1 MAIKWPWKKY
11 DAPLSQDEFMDFNEE
26 SFELNKKSNMNFV
39 NKKAFKNFMIKA
51 VGFVHAQTQRREW
64 FSRPEYNLQE
74 IRDAAEAD
82 SYVKISLSKTSYLI
96 YKAGWKFKS
105 ENQEAIDYLEQR
117 FKVMSYCTDVPMDIL
132 MQGIAD
138 DLVKYSNAFLLKSR
152 VEKIPG
158 VKATSITDDGMIVG
172 GYTRVDP
179 CSIKIKR
186 DKHGNIMKY
195 EQGFGGNKKQFKPQ
209 DVIHFYLDK
218 DANNAFGTPRIIA
231 ALEDVKLL
239 RKIEGNV
246 TALIYRFAMPLYQW
260 KIGIPEVG
268 FQGTDEEIAKAK
280 YEIESGSLDGVFITN
295 EKTEIKAIG
304 SEGTAMNMQPYLKY
318 FEDRVFSALGVS
330 AAQMGRGGAKQDAD
344 SMEQQVHDTVKFIQR
359 MMSEFIEKKILMEL
373 LLEGGFNPFEKDSYV
388 DYVFEEISLETKIK
402 KENHEINKYQSNV
415 TTYPEA
421 RRRMGLKDESDDD
434 EQLYNRKI
442 TDESTLRQID
452 RTAEHQVELA
462 KVQASLAPKTTTGS
476 SSSSSSG
483 SSGKKKASSAG
494 TKKTRVTKD
503 KGPSGRVSSIDRPQ
517 NQYGTHSVKM
527 KESFEESLVTK
538 TSKQFKDILYVF
550 NDLKNDSVS
559 KEIKTNI
566 HYDYTKE
573 VLIKKFNEI
582 IDKRSVIAKVNA
594 VTEINKIYGTNHEIP
609 TDKIDLI
616 YFYEEIENSLS
627 NILVD
632 IKKSVTDSNLND
644 VFDKN
649 EYRLLYLLDYMQRK
663 VYWYSYIK
671 TGALLDVEDAYI
683 IFNSKQDK
691 KDHNTYINTNNF
703 TIEDV
708 PSYHSFCDCKVT
720 YNKND
725 KGGE

>member
-1 MAIKWPWKKY
+1 MAFKWPWSKSKIINE
-11 DAPLSQDEFMDFNEE
+11 SFVFEEE
-26 SFELNKKSNMNFV
+26 SFDMNKGSSKNLSPMNKKLFHNFV
-39 NKKAFKNFMIKA
+39 VKA

-64 FSRPEYNLQE
+64 FNRPEFNLQE

-105 ENQEAIDYLEQR
+105 ENQDAIDYLEQR
-117 FKVMSYCTDVPMDIL
+117 FKIMSYCTDVPMDIL

-138 DLVKYSNAFLLKSR
+138 DLVKYSNAFLLKCR
-152 VEKIPG
+152 VDKIPG
-158 VKATSITDDGMIVG
+158 VKATPLNDDGMIVG

-179 CSIKIKR
+179 CSIRIKR

-195 EQGFGGNKKQFKPQ
+195 EQGIGGNKKQFKPE

-304 SEGTAMNMQPYLKY
+304 SEGTAMNMQPYLNY
-318 FEDRVFSALGVS
+318 FENRVFSALGVS

-344 SMEQQVHDTVKFIQR
+344 SMEQQVHDTVKYIQR

-373 LLEGGFNPFEKDSYV
+373 LLEGGFNPFDKNNYV

-415 TTYPEA
+415 TTFPEA
-421 RRRMGLKDESDDD
+421 RRRMGLKDETDDD
-434 EQLYNRKI
+434 EQLFNRKI
-442 TDESTLRQID
+442 TDESTMRQID
-452 RTAEHQVELA
+452 RTAEHQLELA
-462 KVQASLAPKTTTGS
+462 RVNNAAKAATGS
-476 SSSSSSG
+476 SS

-503 KGPSGRVSSIDRPQ
+503 KGPSGRVDSIDRPK

-527 KESFEESLVTK
+527 KESLDESLVTK
-538 TSKQFKDILYVF
+538 TSKEYKDIINVYR
-550 NDLKNDSVS
+550 DLKADILSG
-559 KEIKTNI
+559 EIKTSI
-566 HYDYTKE
+566 HYEYTMD
-573 VLIKKFNEI
+573 VLVEKFKKI
-582 IDKRSVIAKVNA
+582 IDKQSAISRINA
-594 VTEINKIYGTNHEIP
+594 VQEINAVFDKNNEIP
-609 TDKIDLI
+609 DDKIDLI
-616 YFYEEIENSLS
+616 NFYEEIENSLS

-632 IKKSVTDSNLND
+632 IRNTVSKQNIDD

-649 EYRLLYLLDYMQRK
+649 EYRLLYLLDYIQRK
-663 VYWYSYIK
+663 VYWFTYIK
-671 TGALLDVEDAYI
+671 TGAILDVDKAYI
-683 IFNSKQDK
+683 VFNSKKDK
-691 KDHNTYINTNNF
+691 EEHDVVVDTNKF

-708 PSYHSFCDCKVT
+708 PSYHSFCNCKVT
-720 YNKND
+720 YNKSD

>member
-1 MAIKWPWKKY
+1 MAFNWPWKRQNQQAQ
-11 DAPLSQDEFMDFNEE
+11 DAMDLIEE
-26 SFELNKKSNMNFV
+26 SFELNKSSNKPFNLFSKNGLGNFKV
-39 NKKAFKNFMIKA
+39 KAI
-51 VGFVHAQTQRREW
+51 GFISAYAQRREW
-64 FSRPEYNLQE
+64 FHRPEYNLQE

-105 ENQEAIDYLEQR
+105 ENQQAIDYLEQR
-117 FKVMSYCTDVPMDIL
+117 FKIMSFCTGVPMDIL

-138 DLVKYSNAFLLKSR
+138 DLVRYSNAFLLKSR
-152 VEKIPG
+152 VERLPG
-158 VKATSITDDGMIVG
+158 VKAKSLQEDGMIIG

-186 DKHGNIMKY
+186 DKHGNILKY
-195 EQGFGGNKKQFKPQ
+195 EQGYGANKKQFKPE
-209 DVIHFYLDK
+209 DVIHMYLDK

-280 YEIESGSLDGVFITN
+280 YEIETGSLDGVFITN

-304 SEGTAMNMQPYLKY
+304 SEGTAMNMQPYLNY
-318 FEDRVFSALGVS
+318 FENRVFSALGVS

-344 SMEQQVHDTVKFIQR
+344 SMEQQVHDTVKYIQR
-359 MMSEFIEKKILMEL
+359 MMADFIENKILMEL
-373 LLEGGFNPFEKDSYV
+373 LLEGGFNPFEKDNYV

-421 RRRMGLKDESDDD
+421 RRRMGLKDQSDDD
-434 EQLYNRKI
+434 EMLYNRYI
-442 TDESTLRQID
+442 TDESTMRQID
-452 RTAEHQVELA
+452 RNAEHQLELA
-462 KVQASLAPKTTTGS
+462 RVNNAAKAA
-476 SSSSSSG
+476 SSSSSG
-483 SSGKKKASSAG
+483 SSSSKKGSTST
-494 TKKTRVTKD
+494 TKKPRTTKD
-503 KGPSGRVSSIDRPQ
+503 KGPSGRVRSIDRPQ

-527 KESFEESLVTK
+527 KESFENNLITK
-538 TSKQFKDILYVF
+538 NSIKYK
-550 NDLKNDSVS
+550 DLKNIYYDLKDDINSG
-559 KEIKTNI
+559 EIKTRI
-566 HYDYTKE
+566 HYDYT
-573 VLIKKFNEI
+573 LDLLSKKMNEI
-582 IDKRSVIAKVNA
+582 IDLQSIKGMNDA
-594 VTEINKIYGTNHEIP
+594 VYEINKLKDENNKLP
-609 TDKIDLI
+609 TEKIDLDN
-616 YFYEEIENSLS
+616 FYKEIRISLS

-632 IKKSVTDSNLND
+632 IEKTINKSNVND
-644 VFDKN
+644 IFDDN

-671 TGALLDVEDAYI
+671 AGALLGMSKAYI
-683 IFNSKQDK
+683 SFNSKNDEEERE
-691 KDHNTYINTNNF
+691 HVINTDDF
-703 TIEDV
+703 SLEDV
-708 PSYHSFCDCKVT
+708 PSYHSFCNCRIT
-720 YNKND
+720 YDKN
-725 KGGE
+725 KGGEQ

>member
-1 MAIKWPWKKY
+1 MAFKWPWSK
-11 DAPLSQDEFMDFNEE
+11 QNTVEEFFDFDEE
-26 SFELNKKSNMNFV
+26 SFDLNKSSSNKRTLNLV
-39 NKKAFKNFMIKA
+39 NKISFRNFMIKA

-64 FSRPEYNLQE
+64 FNRPEFNLQE
-74 IRDAAEAD
+74 IRDASEAD

-117 FKVMSYCTDVPMDIL
+117 FRIMSYCTNVPMDIL
-132 MQGIAD
+132 MQGVAD
-138 DLVKYSNAFLLKSR
+138 DLVKYSNAFLLKCR
-152 VEKIPG
+152 IEKIPG
-158 VKATSITDDGMIVG
+158 VKATPLNEDGMIVG

-179 CSIKIKR
+179 CSIRIKR

-195 EQGFGGNKKQFKPQ
+195 EQGFGGNKKQFKPE

-304 SEGTAMNMQPYLKY
+304 SEGTAMNMQPYLNY
-318 FEDRVFSALGVS
+318 FENRVFSALGVS

-344 SMEQQVHDTVKFIQR
+344 SMEQQVHDTVKYIQR
-359 MMSEFIEKKILMEL
+359 MMAEFIEKKMLMEL
-373 LLEGGFNPFEKDSYV
+373 LLEGGFNPFEKDNYV

-402 KENHEINKYQSNV
+402 KENHEINKFQSNV
-415 TTYPEA
+415 TTFPEA
-421 RRRMGLKDESDDD
+421 RRRMGLKDETDDD
-434 EQLYNRKI
+434 EQLFNRKI
-442 TDESTLRQID
+442 TDESTIRQID
-452 RTAEHQVELA
+452 RTAEHQLELA
-462 KVQASLAPKTTTGS
+462 RVNNAAKAATGS
-476 SSSSSSG
+476 SSKSSG
-483 SSGKKKASSAG
+483 GTKKASSAG

-503 KGPSGRVSSIDRPQ
+503 KGPSGRVDSIDRPK

-527 KESFEESLVTK
+527 KESLDESLVTK
-538 TSKQFKDILYVF
+538 SSREYANIKNIYY
-550 NDLKNDSVS
+550 DLKSDLQS

-566 HYDYTKE
+566 HYEYTKE
-573 VLIKKFNEI
+573 LLVKKFNTI
-582 IDKRSVIAKVNA
+582 IDRQSAIAKTDA
-594 VTEINKIYGTNHEIP
+594 VQEINKLNQENNEIP
-609 TDKIDLI
+609 VDKIDLI
-616 YFYEEIENSLS
+616 NFYEEIENSLS

-632 IKKSVTDSNLND
+632 IKKNVTKDNMND
-644 VFDKN
+644 IFDKN

-671 TGALLDVEDAYI
+671 AGSLIGVDKAYI
-683 IFNSKQDK
+683 IFNSSSDK
-691 KDHNTYINTNNF
+691 ENHESIIDTNKF

-708 PSYHSFCDCKVT
+708 PSYHSFCNCKVT

>member
-1 MAIKWPWKKY
+1 MAFRWPWSKDKVIE
-11 DAPLSQDEFMDFNEE
+11 SFDFDEE
-26 SFELNKKSNMNFV
+26 SFDMNKGSSNKKTLNFV
-39 NKKAFKNFMIKA
+39 NKKSFQNFKVKA

-64 FSRPEYNLQE
+64 FNRPEFNLQE

-105 ENQEAIDYLEQR
+105 ENQQAIDYLEQR
-117 FKVMSYCTDVPMDIL
+117 FKIMSYCTDVPMDIL

-138 DLVKYSNAFLLKSR
+138 DLVRYSNAFLLKCR
-152 VEKIPG
+152 IDKIPG
-158 VKATSITDDGMIVG
+158 VKATPVNEEGMIVG
-172 GYTRVDP
+172 GYTRIDP
-179 CSIKIKR
+179 CSIRIKR
-186 DKHGNIMKY
+186 DKHGNITKY
-195 EQGFGGNKKQFKPQ
+195 EQGFGGNKKQFKPE

-268 FQGTDEEIAKAK
+268 FQGTDEEIARAK

-295 EKTEIKAIG
+295 EKTEIRAIG
-304 SEGTAMNMQPYLKY
+304 SEGTAMNMQPYLNY
-318 FEDRVFSALGVS
+318 FENRVFSALGVS

-344 SMEQQVHDTVKFIQR
+344 SMEQQVHDTVKYIQR
-359 MMSEFIEKKILMEL
+359 MMAEFIEKKILMEL

-434 EQLYNRKI
+434 EQLFNRKI

-452 RTAEHQVELA
+452 RTAEHQLELA
-462 KVQASLAPKTTTGS
+462 RVNNAAKAATG
-476 SSSSSSG
+476 SSSG

-503 KGPSGRVSSIDRPQ
+503 KGPNGTVRSIDRPK
-517 NQYGTHSVKM
+517 NQYGTHSVRI
-527 KESFEESLVTK
+527 KESLDESLVTK
-538 TSKQFKDILYVF
+538 QSREYNDIKNIYY
-550 NDLKNDSVS
+550 DLKSDLQS

-566 HYDYTKE
+566 HYEYTKE
-573 VLIKKFNEI
+573 LLTKKF
-582 IDKRSVIAKVNA
+582 SVIVSKQSAIAKA
-594 VTEINKIYGTNHEIP
+594 DAIYEINQINDTNYEIP
-609 TDKIDLI
+609 VDKIDLI
-616 YFYEEIENSLS
+616 NFYEEIENSLS

-632 IKKSVTDSNLND
+632 IKKTVTKENIDD
-644 VFDKN
+644 IFDKN
-649 EYRLLYLLDYMQRK
+649 EYRLLYLLDYIQRK
-663 VYWYSYIK
+663 AYWYSYIK
-671 TGALLDVEDAYI
+671 AGSFIGIDKAYI
-683 IFNSKQDK
+683 IFNSETDEENH
-691 KDHNTYINTNNF
+691 DSIIDTNKF

-708 PSYHSFCDCKVT
+708 PSYHSFCNCKVT

>member
-1 MAIKWPWKKY
+1 MAFRWPWSKDKVI
-11 DAPLSQDEFMDFNEE
+11 EE
-26 SFELNKKSNMNFV
+26 SFDFDEESFDMNKGSSNKKTLNFV
-39 NKKAFKNFMIKA
+39 NKKSFQNFKVKA

-64 FSRPEYNLQE
+64 FNRPEFNLQE

-105 ENQEAIDYLEQR
+105 ENQQAIDYLEQR
-117 FKVMSYCTDVPMDIL
+117 FKIMSYCTDVPMDIL

-138 DLVKYSNAFLLKSR
+138 DLVRYSNAFLLKSR
-152 VEKIPG
+152 IEKIPG
-158 VKATSITDDGMIVG
+158 VKATPITEDGMIIG
-172 GYTRVDP
+172 GYTRIDP
-179 CSIKIKR
+179 CSIRIKR
-186 DKHGNIMKY
+186 DKHGNITKY
-195 EQGFGGNKKQFKPQ
+195 EQGFGGNKKQFKPE

-260 KIGIPEVG
+260 KIGIPEIG

-295 EKTEIKAIG
+295 EKTEIRAIG
-304 SEGTAMNMQPYLKY
+304 SEGTAMNMQPYLNY
-318 FEDRVFSALGVS
+318 FENRVFSALGVS

-344 SMEQQVHDTVKFIQR
+344 SMEQQVHDTVKYIQR
-359 MMSEFIEKKILMEL
+359 MMAEFIEKKMLMEL

-452 RTAEHQVELA
+452 RTAEHQLELA
-462 KVQASLAPKTTTGS
+462 RVNNAAKATTGS
-476 SSSSSSG
+476 SGG

-503 KGPSGRVSSIDRPQ
+503 KGPSGRVSSIDRPK
-517 NQYGTHSVKM
+517 NQYGTHSVKV
-527 KESFEESLVTK
+527 KESLDESLVTK
-538 TSKQFKDILYVF
+538 TSKEYNDIKNIYY
-550 NDLKNDSVS
+550 DLKSDLQS
-559 KEIKTNI
+559 KEIKTDI
-566 HYDYTKE
+566 HYEYTRE
-573 VLIKKFNEI
+573 LLIKKF
-582 IDKRSVIAKVNA
+582 SVIINKQSAIAKTDA
-594 VTEINKIYGTNHEIP
+594 IYEINQIYDTNYEMP
-609 TDKIDLI
+609 VDKIELI
-616 YFYEEIENSLS
+616 NFYEEIENSLS

-632 IKKSVTDSNLND
+632 IKKTVTKENIDD
-644 VFDKN
+644 IFDKN
-649 EYRLLYLLDYMQRK
+649 EYRLLYLLDYIQRK
-663 VYWYSYIK
+663 AYWYSYIK
-671 TGALLDVEDAYI
+671 AGSFIGIDKAYI
-683 IFNSKQDK
+683 IFNSEPDE
-691 KDHNTYINTNNF
+691 KDHDSIIDTNKF

-708 PSYHSFCDCKVT
+708 PSYHSFCNCKVT

>member
-1 MAIKWPWKKY
+1 MAFKWPWSKSKIINE
-11 DAPLSQDEFMDFNEE
+11 SFVFEEE
-26 SFELNKKSNMNFV
+26 SFDMNKGSSKNLSPMNKKLFHNFV
-39 NKKAFKNFMIKA
+39 VKA

-64 FSRPEYNLQE
+64 FNRPEFNLQE

-105 ENQEAIDYLEQR
+105 ENQDAIDYLEQR
-117 FKVMSYCTDVPMDIL
+117 FKIMSYCTDVPMDIL

-138 DLVKYSNAFLLKSR
+138 DLVKYSNAFLLKCR
-152 VEKIPG
+152 VDKIPG
-158 VKATSITDDGMIVG
+158 VKATPLNDDGMIVG

-179 CSIKIKR
+179 CSIRIKR

-195 EQGFGGNKKQFKPQ
+195 EQGIGGNKKQFKPE

-304 SEGTAMNMQPYLKY
+304 SEGTAMNMQPYLNY
-318 FEDRVFSALGVS
+318 FENRVFSALGVS

-344 SMEQQVHDTVKFIQR
+344 SMEQQVHDTVKYIQR

-373 LLEGGFNPFEKDSYV
+373 LLEGGYNPFDKNNYV

-402 KENHEINKYQSNV
+402 KENHEINKFQSNV
-415 TTYPEA
+415 TTFPEA
-421 RRRMGLKDESDDD
+421 RRRMGLKDETDDD
-434 EQLYNRKI
+434 EQLFNRKI
-442 TDESTLRQID
+442 TDESTMRQID
-452 RTAEHQVELA
+452 RTAEHQLELA
-462 KVQASLAPKTTTGS
+462 RVNNAAKAATGS
-476 SSSSSSG
+476 SS

-503 KGPSGRVSSIDRPQ
+503 KGPSGRVDSIDRPK

-527 KESFEESLVTK
+527 KESLDESLVTK
-538 TSKQFKDILYVF
+538 TSKEYKDIINVYR
-550 NDLKNDSVS
+550 DLKADILSG
-559 KEIKTNI
+559 EIKTSI
-566 HYDYTKE
+566 HYEYTMD
-573 VLIKKFNEI
+573 VLVEKFKKIVDKQSAISRINAVQEINAVFNKNNEI
-582 IDKRSVIAKVNA
+582 PD
-594 VTEINKIYGTNHEIP
+594 
-609 TDKIDLI
+609 DKIDLI
-616 YFYEEIENSLS
+616 NFYEEIENSLS

-632 IKKSVTDSNLND
+632 IRNTVSKQNIDD

-649 EYRLLYLLDYMQRK
+649 EYRLLYLLDYIQRK
-663 VYWYSYIK
+663 VYWFTYIK
-671 TGALLDVEDAYI
+671 TGAILDIDKAYI
-683 IFNSKQDK
+683 VFNSKKDK
-691 KDHNTYINTNNF
+691 EEHDVVVDTNKF

-708 PSYHSFCDCKVT
+708 PSYHSFCNCKVT
-720 YNKND
+720 YNKSD

>member
-1 MAIKWPWKKY
+1 MAFNWPWKRQNQKIKE
-11 DAPLSQDEFMDFNEE
+11 PMDLIEE
-26 SFELNKKSNMNFV
+26 TFELSKSSNKSFNLFSKTGLGNFKV
-39 NKKAFKNFMIKA
+39 KAI
-51 VGFVHAQTQRREW
+51 GFISAYAQRREW
-64 FSRPEYNLQE
+64 FHRPEYNLQE

-105 ENQEAIDYLEQR
+105 ENQQAIDYLEQR
-117 FKVMSYCTDVPMDIL
+117 FKYMSYCTGVPMDIL

-152 VEKIPG
+152 VERIPG
-158 VKATSITDDGMIVG
+158 IKAKPFIEDGMIIG

-179 CSIKIKR
+179 CSIRIKR
-186 DKHGNIMKY
+186 DKHGNILKY
-195 EQGFGGNKKQFKPQ
+195 EQGFGSNKKQFKPE

-304 SEGTAMNMQPYLKY
+304 SEGTAMNMQPYLNY
-318 FEDRVFSALGVS
+318 FENRVFSALGVS

-344 SMEQQVHDTVKFIQR
+344 SMEQQVHDTVKYIQR
-359 MMSEFIEKKILMEL
+359 MMSDFIENKILIEL
-373 LLEGGFNPFEKDSYV
+373 LLEGGFNPFDSNNYV

-421 RRRMGLKDESDDD
+421 RRRMGLKDQSDDD
-434 EQLYNRKI
+434 EMLYNRYI
-442 TDESTLRQID
+442 TDESTIRQID
-452 RTAEHQVELA
+452 RNAEHQLELA
-462 KVQASLAPKTTTGS
+462 RVNNAAKAASG
-476 SSSSSSG
+476 SSSG
-483 SSGKKKASSAG
+483 SSGSKKGSTST
-494 TKKTRVTKD
+494 TKKPRTTKD
-503 KGPSGRVSSIDRPQ
+503 KGPSGRVRSIDRPQ

-527 KESFEESLVTK
+527 KESFEDSIITK
-538 TSKQFKDILYVF
+538 DSIKYKNLINIY
-550 NDLKNDSVS
+550 NDLKNDIKSG
-559 KEIKTNI
+559 EIKTHV
-566 HYDYTKE
+566 HYDYTLDLLTDKY
-573 VLIKKFNEI
+573 IEI
-582 IDKRSVIAKVNA
+582 INQTSMNGLCDAI
-594 VTEINKIYGTNHEIP
+594 TEINKLEDKDYKLP
-609 TDKIDLI
+609 TEKIDL
-616 YFYEEIENSLS
+616 EEIYKEIRTSLS

-632 IKKSVTDSNLND
+632 IEKTINNTNLND
-644 VFDKN
+644 IFDDN
-649 EYRLLYLLDYMQRK
+649 EYRLLYLLDFMQRK

-671 TGALLDVEDAYI
+671 AGALMGKRKAYI
-683 IFNSKQDK
+683 VFNSEKDK
-691 KDHNTYINTNNF
+691 DEHDRVIELDNF
-703 TIEDV
+703 SFEDI
-708 PSYHSFCDCKVT
+708 PSYHSFCNCRITYDKDTKVVS
-720 YNKND
+720 N
-725 KGGE
+725 

>member
-1 MAIKWPWKKY
+1 MAFKWPWSKSKIINE
-11 DAPLSQDEFMDFNEE
+11 SFVFEEE
-26 SFELNKKSNMNFV
+26 SFDMNKGSSKNLSPMNKKLFHNFV
-39 NKKAFKNFMIKA
+39 VKA

-64 FSRPEYNLQE
+64 FNRPEFNLQE

-105 ENQEAIDYLEQR
+105 ENQDAIDYLEQR
-117 FKVMSYCTDVPMDIL
+117 FKIMSYCTDVPMDIL

-138 DLVKYSNAFLLKSR
+138 DLVKYSNAFLLKCR

-158 VKATSITDDGMIVG
+158 VKATPLNDDGMIVG

-179 CSIKIKR
+179 CSIRIKR

-195 EQGFGGNKKQFKPQ
+195 EQGVGGNKKQFKPE

-304 SEGTAMNMQPYLKY
+304 SEGTAMNMQPYLNY
-318 FEDRVFSALGVS
+318 FENRVFSALGVS

-344 SMEQQVHDTVKFIQR
+344 SMEQQVHDTVKYIQR

-373 LLEGGFNPFEKDSYV
+373 LLEGGYNPFDKNNYV

-402 KENHEINKYQSNV
+402 KENHEINKFQSNV
-415 TTYPEA
+415 TTFPEA
-421 RRRMGLKDESDDD
+421 RRRMGLKDETDDD
-434 EQLYNRKI
+434 EQLFNRKI
-442 TDESTLRQID
+442 TDESTMRQID
-452 RTAEHQVELA
+452 RTAEHQLELA
-462 KVQASLAPKTTTGS
+462 RVNNAAKAATGS
-476 SSSSSSG
+476 SS

-503 KGPSGRVSSIDRPQ
+503 KGPSGRVDSIDRPK

-527 KESFEESLVTK
+527 KESLDESLVTK
-538 TSKQFKDILYVF
+538 TSKEYKDIINVYR
-550 NDLKNDSVS
+550 DLKADILSG
-559 KEIKTNI
+559 EIKTSI
-566 HYDYTKE
+566 HYEYTMD
-573 VLIKKFNEI
+573 VLVEKFKKI
-582 IDKRSVIAKVNA
+582 IDKQSAISRINA
-594 VTEINKIYGTNHEIP
+594 VQEINAVFDKNNEIP
-609 TDKIDLI
+609 DDKIDLI
-616 YFYEEIENSLS
+616 NFYEEIENSLS

-632 IKKSVTDSNLND
+632 IRNTVSKQNIDD

-649 EYRLLYLLDYMQRK
+649 EYRLLYLLDYIQRK
-663 VYWYSYIK
+663 VYWFTYIK
-671 TGALLDVEDAYI
+671 TGAILDVDKAYI
-683 IFNSKQDK
+683 VFNSKKDK
-691 KDHNTYINTNNF
+691 EEHDVVVDTNKF

-708 PSYHSFCDCKVT
+708 PSYHSFCNCKVT
-720 YNKND
+720 YNKSD

>member
-1 MAIKWPWKKY
+1 MAFKWPWNKQKII
-11 DAPLSQDEFMDFNEE
+11 EE
-26 SFELNKKSNMNFV
+26 SFDFDEESFDLSKGSSNKKTLNPV
-39 NKKAFKNFMIKA
+39 NKKLFHNFMIKA

-64 FSRPEYNLQE
+64 FNRPEFNLQE
-74 IRDAAEAD
+74 IRDASEAD

-117 FKVMSYCTDVPMDIL
+117 FKIMSYCTNVPMDIL

-152 VEKIPG
+152 IDKIPG
-158 VKATSITDDGMIVG
+158 VKATPLNEDGMIVG

-179 CSIKIKR
+179 CSIRIKR

-195 EQGFGGNKKQFKPQ
+195 EQGFGGNKKQFKPE

-260 KIGIPEVG
+260 KIGIPEIG

-304 SEGTAMNMQPYLKY
+304 SEGTAMNMQPYLNY
-318 FEDRVFSALGVS
+318 FENRVFSALGVS

-344 SMEQQVHDTVKFIQR
+344 SMEQQVHDTVKYIQR
-359 MMSEFIEKKILMEL
+359 MMAEFIEKKMLMEL

-415 TTYPEA
+415 TTFPEA
-421 RRRMGLKDESDDD
+421 RRRMGLKDETDDD
-434 EQLYNRKI
+434 EQLFNRKI
-442 TDESTLRQID
+442 TDESTMRQID
-452 RTAEHQVELA
+452 RTAEHQLELA
-462 KVQASLAPKTTTGS
+462 RVNNAAKAATGS
-476 SSSSSSG
+476 SSKSSSG
-483 SSGKKKASSAG
+483 TKKASSAG

-503 KGPSGRVSSIDRPQ
+503 KGPSGRVRSIDRPQ
-517 NQYGTHSVKM
+517 NQYGTHSVKV
-527 KESFEESLVTK
+527 KESLDESLVTK
-538 TSKQFKDILYVF
+538 SSREYINIKNIYY
-550 NDLKNDSVS
+550 DLRSDLQS

-573 VLIKKFNEI
+573 LLVKKFNMVM
-582 IDKRSVIAKVNA
+582 DRQSAIAKA
-594 VTEINKIYGTNHEIP
+594 DAIQEINKVYEQNNEIP
-609 TDKIDLI
+609 VDKIDLI
-616 YFYEEIENSLS
+616 NFYEEIENSLS

-632 IKKSVTDSNLND
+632 IKKTVTKENMND

-671 TGALLDVEDAYI
+671 AGSLINVDKAYI
-683 IFNSKQDK
+683 IFNSNDDK
-691 KDHNTYINTNNF
+691 ENHKPIIDTNKF

-708 PSYHSFCDCKVT
+708 PSYHSFCNCKVT

>member
-1 MAIKWPWKKY
+1 MAFKWPWNKSKIINE
-11 DAPLSQDEFMDFNEE
+11 SFVFEEE
-26 SFELNKKSNMNFV
+26 SFDMNKGSSKNLSPMNKKLFHNFV
-39 NKKAFKNFMIKA
+39 IKA

-64 FSRPEYNLQE
+64 FNRPEFNLQE

-105 ENQEAIDYLEQR
+105 ENQDAIDYLEQR
-117 FKVMSYCTDVPMDIL
+117 FKIMSYCTDVPMDIL

-138 DLVKYSNAFLLKSR
+138 DLVKYSNAFLLKCR
-152 VEKIPG
+152 VDKIPG
-158 VKATSITDDGMIVG
+158 VKATPLNDDGMIVG

-179 CSIKIKR
+179 CSIRIKR

-195 EQGFGGNKKQFKPQ
+195 EQGVGGNKKQFKPE

-304 SEGTAMNMQPYLKY
+304 SEGTAMNMQPYLNY
-318 FEDRVFSALGVS
+318 FENRVFSALGVS

-344 SMEQQVHDTVKFIQR
+344 SMEQQVHDTVKYIQR

-373 LLEGGFNPFEKDSYV
+373 LLEGGYNPFDKNNYV

-402 KENHEINKYQSNV
+402 KENHEINKFQSNV
-415 TTYPEA
+415 TTFPEA
-421 RRRMGLKDESDDD
+421 RRRMGLKDETDDD
-434 EQLYNRKI
+434 EQLFNRKI
-442 TDESTLRQID
+442 TDESTMRQID
-452 RTAEHQVELA
+452 RTAEHQLELA
-462 KVQASLAPKTTTGS
+462 RVNNAAKAATGS
-476 SSSSSSG
+476 SS

-503 KGPSGRVSSIDRPQ
+503 KGPSGRVDSIDRPK

-527 KESFEESLVTK
+527 KESLDESLVTK
-538 TSKQFKDILYVF
+538 TSKEYKDIINVYR
-550 NDLKNDSVS
+550 DLKADILSG
-559 KEIKTNI
+559 EIKTSI
-566 HYDYTKE
+566 HYEYTMD
-573 VLIKKFNEI
+573 VLVEKFKKIVDKQSAISRINAVQEINAVFDKNNEI
-582 IDKRSVIAKVNA
+582 PD
-594 VTEINKIYGTNHEIP
+594 
-609 TDKIDLI
+609 DKIDLI
-616 YFYEEIENSLS
+616 NFYEEIENSLS

-632 IKKSVTDSNLND
+632 IRNTVSKQNIDD

-649 EYRLLYLLDYMQRK
+649 EYRLLYLLDYIQRK
-663 VYWYSYIK
+663 VYWFTYIK
-671 TGALLDVEDAYI
+671 TGAILDVDKAYI
-683 IFNSKQDK
+683 VFNSKKDK
-691 KDHNTYINTNNF
+691 EEHDVVVETNKF

-708 PSYHSFCDCKVT
+708 PSYHSFCNCKVT
-720 YNKND
+720 YNKSD

>member
-1 MAIKWPWKKY
+1 MAFNWPWKRQNQKIKE
-11 DAPLSQDEFMDFNEE
+11 PMDLIEE
-26 SFELNKKSNMNFV
+26 TFELSKSSSKSFNLFSKTGLGNFKV
-39 NKKAFKNFMIKA
+39 KAI
-51 VGFVHAQTQRREW
+51 GFISAYAQRREW
-64 FSRPEYNLQE
+64 FHRPEYNLQE

-105 ENQEAIDYLEQR
+105 ENQQAIDYLEQR
-117 FKVMSYCTDVPMDIL
+117 FKYMSYCTGVPMDIL

-152 VEKIPG
+152 VERIPG
-158 VKATSITDDGMIVG
+158 IKAKPFIEDGMIIG

-179 CSIKIKR
+179 CSIRIKR
-186 DKHGNIMKY
+186 DKHGNILKY
-195 EQGFGGNKKQFKPQ
+195 EQGFGSNKKQFKPE

-304 SEGTAMNMQPYLKY
+304 SEGTAMNMQPYLNY
-318 FEDRVFSALGVS
+318 FENRVFSALGVS

-344 SMEQQVHDTVKFIQR
+344 SMEQQVHDTVKYIQR
-359 MMSEFIEKKILMEL
+359 MMSDFIENKILIEL
-373 LLEGGFNPFEKDSYV
+373 LLEGGFNPFDANNYV

-434 EQLYNRKI
+434 EQLFNRKI

-452 RTAEHQVELA
+452 RTAEHQLELA
-462 KVQASLAPKTTTGS
+462 RVNNAAKAATGS
-476 SSSSSSG
+476 SSG
-483 SSGKKKASSAG
+483 GTKKASSAG

-503 KGPSGRVSSIDRPQ
+503 KGPSGRVDSIDRPK

-527 KESFEESLVTK
+527 KESFEDKTVLENSLEYK
-538 TSKQFKDILYVF
+538 TILNIY
-550 NDLKNDSVS
+550 NDLKEDLKSN
-559 KEIKTNI
+559 EIKRNI
-566 HYDYTKE
+566 YYE
-573 VLIKKFNEI
+573 YALELLVKKTI
-582 IDKRSVIAKVNA
+582 QIVDKYSMKGISDAIY
-594 VTEINKIYGTNHEIP
+594 EINKLYETNYKIP
-609 TDKIDLI
+609 TEKIDLTE
-616 YFYEEIENSLS
+616 FYKDIRKSLS

-632 IKKSVTDSNLND
+632 IDKTINKTNLD
-644 VFDKN
+644 DIFDDN

-671 TGALLDVEDAYI
+671 AGALIGVSNAYI
-683 IFNSKQDK
+683 LFNSKNDK
-691 KDHNTYINTNNF
+691 ENHKTKIETNNF
-703 TIEDV
+703 SLDDV
-708 PSYHSFCDCKVT
+708 PSYHSFCDCTIT
-720 YNKND
+720 YNKHN

>member
-1 MAIKWPWKKY
+1 MAFKWPWSKSKIINE
-11 DAPLSQDEFMDFNEE
+11 SFVFEEE
-26 SFELNKKSNMNFV
+26 SFDMNKGSSKNLSPMNKKLFHNFV
-39 NKKAFKNFMIKA
+39 VKA

-64 FSRPEYNLQE
+64 FNRPEFNLQE

-105 ENQEAIDYLEQR
+105 ENQDAIDYLEQR
-117 FKVMSYCTDVPMDIL
+117 FKIMSYCTDVPMDIL

-138 DLVKYSNAFLLKSR
+138 DLVKYSNAFLLKCR
-152 VEKIPG
+152 VDKIPG
-158 VKATSITDDGMIVG
+158 VKATPLNDDGMIVG
-172 GYTRVDP
+172 GYTRIDP
-179 CSIKIKR
+179 CSIRIKR

-195 EQGFGGNKKQFKPQ
+195 EQGVGGNKKQFKPE

-304 SEGTAMNMQPYLKY
+304 SEGTAMNMQPYLNY
-318 FEDRVFSALGVS
+318 FENRVFSALGVS

-344 SMEQQVHDTVKFIQR
+344 SMEQQVHDTVKYIQR

-373 LLEGGFNPFEKDSYV
+373 LLEGGYNPFDKNNYV

-402 KENHEINKYQSNV
+402 KENHEINKFQSNV
-415 TTYPEA
+415 TTFPEA
-421 RRRMGLKDESDDD
+421 RRRMGLKDETDDD
-434 EQLYNRKI
+434 EQLFNRKI
-442 TDESTLRQID
+442 TDESTMRQID
-452 RTAEHQVELA
+452 RTAEHQLELA
-462 KVQASLAPKTTTGS
+462 RVNNAAKAATGS
-476 SSSSSSG
+476 SSST
-483 SSGKKKASSAG
+483 GKKKASSAG

-503 KGPSGRVSSIDRPQ
+503 KGPSGRVDSIDRPK

-527 KESFEESLVTK
+527 KESLDESLVTK
-538 TSKQFKDILYVF
+538 TSKEYKDIINVYR
-550 NDLKNDSVS
+550 DLKADILSG
-559 KEIKTNI
+559 EIKTSI
-566 HYDYTKE
+566 HYEYTMD
-573 VLIKKFNEI
+573 VLIEKFKKI
-582 IDKRSVIAKVNA
+582 IDKQSAISRIKAVQEINA
-594 VTEINKIYGTNHEIP
+594 VFDKNNEIP
-609 TDKIDLI
+609 DDKIDLI
-616 YFYEEIENSLS
+616 NFYEEIENSLS

-632 IKKSVTDSNLND
+632 IRNTVSKQNIDD

-649 EYRLLYLLDYMQRK
+649 EYRLLYLLDYIQRK
-663 VYWYSYIK
+663 VYWFTYIK
-671 TGALLDVEDAYI
+671 TGAILNVDKAYI
-683 IFNSKQDK
+683 VFNSKKDK
-691 KDHNTYINTNNF
+691 EEHDVVVDTNKF

-708 PSYHSFCDCKVT
+708 PSYHSFCNCRIT
-720 YNKND
+720 YNKSD

>member
-1 MAIKWPWKKY
+1 MAFKWPWSKSKIINE
-11 DAPLSQDEFMDFNEE
+11 SFVFEEE
-26 SFELNKKSNMNFV
+26 SFDMNKGSSKNLSPMNKKLFHNFV
-39 NKKAFKNFMIKA
+39 VKA

-64 FSRPEYNLQE
+64 FNRPEFNLQE

-105 ENQEAIDYLEQR
+105 ENQDAIDYLEQR
-117 FKVMSYCTDVPMDIL
+117 FKIMSYCTDVPMDIL

-138 DLVKYSNAFLLKSR
+138 DLVKYSNAFLLKCR
-152 VEKIPG
+152 VDKIPG
-158 VKATSITDDGMIVG
+158 VKATPLNDDGMIVG

-179 CSIKIKR
+179 CSIRIKR

-195 EQGFGGNKKQFKPQ
+195 EQGIGGNKKQFKPE

-304 SEGTAMNMQPYLKY
+304 SEGTAMNMQPYLNY
-318 FEDRVFSALGVS
+318 FENRVFSALGVS

-344 SMEQQVHDTVKFIQR
+344 SMEQQVHDTVKYIQR

-373 LLEGGFNPFEKDSYV
+373 LLEGGFNPFDKNNYV

-402 KENHEINKYQSNV
+402 KENHEINKFQSNV
-415 TTYPEA
+415 TTFPEA
-421 RRRMGLKDESDDD
+421 RRRMGLKDETDDD
-434 EQLYNRKI
+434 EQLFNRKI
-442 TDESTLRQID
+442 TDESTMRQID
-452 RTAEHQVELA
+452 RTAEHQLELA
-462 KVQASLAPKTTTGS
+462 RVNNAAKAATGS
-476 SSSSSSG
+476 SS

-503 KGPSGRVSSIDRPQ
+503 KGPSGRVDSIDRPK

-527 KESFEESLVTK
+527 KESLDESLVTK
-538 TSKQFKDILYVF
+538 TSKEYKDIINVYR
-550 NDLKNDSVS
+550 DLKADILSG
-559 KEIKTNI
+559 EIKTSI
-566 HYDYTKE
+566 HYEYTMD
-573 VLIKKFNEI
+573 VLVEKFKKI
-582 IDKRSVIAKVNA
+582 IDKQSAISRINA
-594 VTEINKIYGTNHEIP
+594 VQEINAVFDKNNEIP
-609 TDKIDLI
+609 DDKIDLI
-616 YFYEEIENSLS
+616 NFYEEIENSLS

-632 IKKSVTDSNLND
+632 IRNTVSKQNIDD

-649 EYRLLYLLDYMQRK
+649 EYRLLYLLDYIQRK
-663 VYWYSYIK
+663 VYWFTYIK
-671 TGALLDVEDAYI
+671 TGAILDVDKAYI
-683 IFNSKQDK
+683 VFNSKKDK
-691 KDHNTYINTNNF
+691 EEHDVVVDTNKF

-708 PSYHSFCDCKVT
+708 PSYHSFCNCKVT
-720 YNKND
+720 YNKSD

>member
-1 MAIKWPWKKY
+1 MAIKWPWRKPPEINQQEAF
-11 DAPLSQDEFMDFNEE
+11 DLNEE
-26 SFELNKKSNMNFV
+26 SFTINRSNKSTLNFVDKKS
-39 NKKAFKNFMIKA
+39 FKNFVIKA
-51 VGFVHAQTQRREW
+51 VGFITSHSQRREW
-64 FSRPEYNLQE
+64 FHRPEYNLQE
-74 IRDAAEAD
+74 VRDAAEAD

-105 ENQEAIDYLEQR
+105 ENQQAIDYLEQR
-117 FKVMSYCTDVPMDIL
+117 FKIMSYCTGVPMDIL

-152 VEKIPG
+152 VDKIPG
-158 VKATSITDDGMIVG
+158 VKAKPLDEDSSIIG
-172 GYTRVDP
+172 GYTRIDP

-186 DKHGNIMKY
+186 DKHGNILKY
-195 EQGFGGNKKQFKPQ
+195 EQGYGGNKKQFKPD

-231 ALEDVKLL
+231 ALDDVKLL

-268 FQGTDEEIAKAK
+268 FQATDEEISKAK

-304 SEGTAMNMQPYLKY
+304 SEDVAMNMQPYLAY
-318 FEDRVFSALGVS
+318 FENRVFSALGVS

-344 SMEQQVHDTVKFIQR
+344 SMEQQVHDTVKYIQR
-359 MMSEFIEKKILMEL
+359 MMAEFIEKKMLMEL
-373 LLEGGFNPFEKDSYV
+373 LLEGGFNPFDSNTYV

-421 RRRMGLKDESDDD
+421 RRRMGMKDQSDDD
-434 EQLYNRKI
+434 EMLYNRFI

-452 RTAEHQVELA
+452 RTAEHQLELA
-462 KVQASLAPKTTTGS
+462 RVNNAAKAATGS
-476 SSSSSSG
+476 SSGS

-538 TSKQFKDILYVF
+538 TSKAYKDILYVY
-550 NDLKNDSVS
+550 NDLKNDSMS
-559 KEIKTNI
+559 KEIRTNI
-566 HYDYTKE
+566 HYEYTKE
-573 VLIKKFNEI
+573 ILVKKFNII
-582 IDKRSVIAKVNA
+582 IDRQAYIAKVNA
-594 VTEINKIYGTNHEIP
+594 VTDINKLYNVNHEIP
-609 TDKIDLI
+609 AEKIVLNE
-616 YFYEEIENSLS
+616 FYEEIEESLS

-632 IKKSVTDSNLND
+632 IKKTVTKNDLND
-644 VFDKN
+644 AFDKN
-649 EYRLLYLLDYMQRK
+649 EYRLLYLLDYIQRK

-671 TGALLDVEDAYI
+671 TGALIGVEKAYI
-683 IFNSKQDK
+683 IFNSDEDKQN
-691 KDHNTYINTNNF
+691 HNTEIDTNNF
-703 TIEDV
+703 TIDNV
-708 PSYHSFCDCKVT
+708 PSYHSFCNCKVT

>member
-1 MAIKWPWKKY
+1 MAFKWPWSKSKIINE
-11 DAPLSQDEFMDFNEE
+11 SFVFEEE
-26 SFELNKKSNMNFV
+26 SFDMNKGSSKNLSPMNKKLFHNFV
-39 NKKAFKNFMIKA
+39 VKA

-64 FSRPEYNLQE
+64 FNRPEFNLQE

-105 ENQEAIDYLEQR
+105 ENQDAIDYLEQR
-117 FKVMSYCTDVPMDIL
+117 FKIMSYCTDVPMDIL

-138 DLVKYSNAFLLKSR
+138 DLVKYSNAFLLKCR
-152 VEKIPG
+152 VDKIPG
-158 VKATSITDDGMIVG
+158 VKATPLNDDGMIVG

-179 CSIKIKR
+179 CSIRIKR

-195 EQGFGGNKKQFKPQ
+195 EQGIGGNKKQFKPE

-304 SEGTAMNMQPYLKY
+304 SEGTAMNMQPYLNY
-318 FEDRVFSALGVS
+318 FENRVFSALGVS

-344 SMEQQVHDTVKFIQR
+344 SMEQQVHDTVKYIQR

-373 LLEGGFNPFEKDSYV
+373 LLEGGYNPFDKNNYV

-402 KENHEINKYQSNV
+402 KENHEINKFQSNV
-415 TTYPEA
+415 TTFPEA
-421 RRRMGLKDESDDD
+421 RRRMGLKDETDDD
-434 EQLYNRKI
+434 EQLFNRKI
-442 TDESTLRQID
+442 TDESTMRQID
-452 RTAEHQVELA
+452 RTAEHQLELA
-462 KVQASLAPKTTTGS
+462 RVNNAAKAATGS
-476 SSSSSSG
+476 SS

-503 KGPSGRVSSIDRPQ
+503 KGPSGRVDSIDRPK

-527 KESFEESLVTK
+527 KESLDESLVTK
-538 TSKQFKDILYVF
+538 TSKEYKDIINVYR
-550 NDLKNDSVS
+550 DLKADILSG
-559 KEIKTNI
+559 EIKTSI
-566 HYDYTKE
+566 HYEYTMD
-573 VLIKKFNEI
+573 VLVEKFKKIVDKQSAISRINAVQEINAVFDKNNEI
-582 IDKRSVIAKVNA
+582 PD
-594 VTEINKIYGTNHEIP
+594 
-609 TDKIDLI
+609 DKIDLI
-616 YFYEEIENSLS
+616 NFYEEIENSLS

-632 IKKSVTDSNLND
+632 IRNTVSKQNIDD

-649 EYRLLYLLDYMQRK
+649 EYRLLYLLDYIQRK
-663 VYWYSYIK
+663 VYWFTYIK
-671 TGALLDVEDAYI
+671 TGAILDVDKAYI
-683 IFNSKQDK
+683 VFNSKKDK
-691 KDHNTYINTNNF
+691 EEHDVVVDTNKF

-708 PSYHSFCDCKVT
+708 PSYHSFCNCKVT
-720 YNKND
+720 YNKSD

>member
-1 MAIKWPWKKY
+1 MAFKWPWSKSKIINE
-11 DAPLSQDEFMDFNEE
+11 SFVFEEE
-26 SFELNKKSNMNFV
+26 SFDMNKGSSKNLSPMNKKLFHNFV
-39 NKKAFKNFMIKA
+39 VKA

-64 FSRPEYNLQE
+64 FNRPEFNLQE

-105 ENQEAIDYLEQR
+105 ENQDAIDYLEQR
-117 FKVMSYCTDVPMDIL
+117 FKIMSYCTDVPMDIL

-138 DLVKYSNAFLLKSR
+138 DLVKYSNAFLLKCR
-152 VEKIPG
+152 VDKIPG
-158 VKATSITDDGMIVG
+158 VKATPLNDDGMIVG

-179 CSIKIKR
+179 CSIRIKR

-195 EQGFGGNKKQFKPQ
+195 EQGIGGNKKQFKPE

-218 DANNAFGTPRIIA
+218 YANNAFGTPRIIA

-304 SEGTAMNMQPYLKY
+304 SEGTAMNMQPYLNY
-318 FEDRVFSALGVS
+318 FENRVFSALGVS

-344 SMEQQVHDTVKFIQR
+344 SMEQQVHDTVKYIQR

-373 LLEGGFNPFEKDSYV
+373 LLEGGFNPFDKNNYV

-415 TTYPEA
+415 TTFPEA
-421 RRRMGLKDESDDD
+421 RRRMGLKDETDDD
-434 EQLYNRKI
+434 EQLFNRKI
-442 TDESTLRQID
+442 TDESTMRQID
-452 RTAEHQVELA
+452 RTAEHQLELA
-462 KVQASLAPKTTTGS
+462 RVNNAAKAATGS
-476 SSSSSSG
+476 SS

-503 KGPSGRVSSIDRPQ
+503 KGPSGRVDSIDRPK

-527 KESFEESLVTK
+527 KESLDESLVTK
-538 TSKQFKDILYVF
+538 TSKEYKDIINVYR
-550 NDLKNDSVS
+550 DLKADILSG
-559 KEIKTNI
+559 EIKTSI
-566 HYDYTKE
+566 HYEYTMD
-573 VLIKKFNEI
+573 VLVEKFKKIVNKQSAISRINAVQEINAVFNKNNEI
-582 IDKRSVIAKVNA
+582 PD
-594 VTEINKIYGTNHEIP
+594 
-609 TDKIDLI
+609 DKIDLI
-616 YFYEEIENSLS
+616 NFYEEIENSLS

-632 IKKSVTDSNLND
+632 IRNTVSKQNIDD

-649 EYRLLYLLDYMQRK
+649 EYRLLYLLDYIQRK
-663 VYWYSYIK
+663 VYWFTYIK
-671 TGALLDVEDAYI
+671 TGAILDVDKAYI
-683 IFNSKQDK
+683 VFNSKKDK
-691 KDHNTYINTNNF
+691 EEHDVVVDTNKF

-708 PSYHSFCDCKVT
+708 PSYHSFCNCKVT
-720 YNKND
+720 YNKSD

>member
-1 MAIKWPWKKY
+1 MAFKWPWSKSKIINE
-11 DAPLSQDEFMDFNEE
+11 SFVFEEE
-26 SFELNKKSNMNFV
+26 SFDMNKGSSKNLSPMNKKLFHNFV
-39 NKKAFKNFMIKA
+39 VKA

-64 FSRPEYNLQE
+64 FNRPEFNLQE

-105 ENQEAIDYLEQR
+105 ENQDAIDYLEQR
-117 FKVMSYCTDVPMDIL
+117 FKIMSYCTDVPMDIL

-138 DLVKYSNAFLLKSR
+138 DLVKYSNAFLLKCR
-152 VEKIPG
+152 VDKIPG
-158 VKATSITDDGMIVG
+158 VKATPLNDDGMIVG

-179 CSIKIKR
+179 CSIRIKR

-195 EQGFGGNKKQFKPQ
+195 EQGIGGNKKQFKPE

-304 SEGTAMNMQPYLKY
+304 SEGTAMNMQPYLNY
-318 FEDRVFSALGVS
+318 FENRVFSALGVS

-344 SMEQQVHDTVKFIQR
+344 SMEQQVHDTVKYIQR

-373 LLEGGFNPFEKDSYV
+373 LLEGGFNPFDKNNYV

-402 KENHEINKYQSNV
+402 KENHEINKFQSNV
-415 TTYPEA
+415 TTFPEA
-421 RRRMGLKDESDDD
+421 RRRMGLKDETDDD
-434 EQLYNRKI
+434 EQLFNRKI
-442 TDESTLRQID
+442 TDESTMRQID
-452 RTAEHQVELA
+452 RTAEHQLELA
-462 KVQASLAPKTTTGS
+462 RVNNAAKAATGS
-476 SSSSSSG
+476 SS

-503 KGPSGRVSSIDRPQ
+503 KGPSGRVDSIDRPK

-527 KESFEESLVTK
+527 KESLDESLVTK
-538 TSKQFKDILYVF
+538 TSKEYKDIINVYR
-550 NDLKNDSVS
+550 DLKADILSG
-559 KEIKTNI
+559 EIKTSI
-566 HYDYTKE
+566 HYEYTMD
-573 VLIKKFNEI
+573 VLVEKFKKIVDKQSAISRINAVQEINAVFDKNNEI
-582 IDKRSVIAKVNA
+582 PD
-594 VTEINKIYGTNHEIP
+594 
-609 TDKIDLI
+609 DKIDLI
-616 YFYEEIENSLS
+616 NFYEEIENSLS

-632 IKKSVTDSNLND
+632 IRNTVSKQNIDD

-649 EYRLLYLLDYMQRK
+649 EYRLLYLLDYIQRK
-663 VYWYSYIK
+663 VYWFTYIK
-671 TGALLDVEDAYI
+671 TGAILDVDKAYI
-683 IFNSKQDK
+683 VFNSKKDK
-691 KDHNTYINTNNF
+691 EEHDVVVDTNKF

-708 PSYHSFCDCKVT
+708 PSYHSFCNCRVT
-720 YNKND
+720 YNKSD

>member
-1 MAIKWPWKKY
+1 MAFKWPWSKSKIINE
-11 DAPLSQDEFMDFNEE
+11 SFVFEEE
-26 SFELNKKSNMNFV
+26 SFDMNKGSSKNLSPMNKKLFHNFV
-39 NKKAFKNFMIKA
+39 VKA

-64 FSRPEYNLQE
+64 FNRPEFNLQE

-105 ENQEAIDYLEQR
+105 ENQDAIDYLEQR
-117 FKVMSYCTDVPMDIL
+117 FKIMSYCTDVPMDIL

-138 DLVKYSNAFLLKSR
+138 DLVKYSNAFLLKCR
-152 VEKIPG
+152 VDKIPG
-158 VKATSITDDGMIVG
+158 VKATPLNDDGMIVG

-179 CSIKIKR
+179 CSIRIKR

-195 EQGFGGNKKQFKPQ
+195 EQGIGGNKKQFKPE

-304 SEGTAMNMQPYLKY
+304 SEGTAMNMQPYLNY
-318 FEDRVFSALGVS
+318 FENRVFSALGVS

-344 SMEQQVHDTVKFIQR
+344 SMEQQVHDTVKYIQR

-373 LLEGGFNPFEKDSYV
+373 LLEGGFNPFDKNNYV

-415 TTYPEA
+415 TTFPEA
-421 RRRMGLKDESDDD
+421 RRRMGLKDETDDD
-434 EQLYNRKI
+434 EQLFNRKI
-442 TDESTLRQID
+442 TDESTMRQID
-452 RTAEHQVELA
+452 RTAEHQLELA
-462 KVQASLAPKTTTGS
+462 RVNNAAKAATGS
-476 SSSSSSG
+476 SS

-503 KGPSGRVSSIDRPQ
+503 KGPSGRVDSIDRPK

-527 KESFEESLVTK
+527 KESLDESLVTK
-538 TSKQFKDILYVF
+538 TSKEYKDIINVYR
-550 NDLKNDSVS
+550 DLKADILSG
-559 KEIKTNI
+559 EIKTSI
-566 HYDYTKE
+566 HYEYTMD
-573 VLIKKFNEI
+573 VLVEKFKKIVNKQSAISRINAVQEINAVFDKNNEI
-582 IDKRSVIAKVNA
+582 PD
-594 VTEINKIYGTNHEIP
+594 
-609 TDKIDLI
+609 DKIDLI
-616 YFYEEIENSLS
+616 NFYEEIENSLS

-632 IKKSVTDSNLND
+632 IRNTVSKQNIDD

-649 EYRLLYLLDYMQRK
+649 EYRLLYLLDYIQRK
-663 VYWYSYIK
+663 VYWFTYIK
-671 TGALLDVEDAYI
+671 TGAILDVDKAYI
-683 IFNSKQDK
+683 VFNSKKDK
-691 KDHNTYINTNNF
+691 EEHDVVVDTNKF

-708 PSYHSFCDCKVT
+708 PSYHSFCNCRVT
-720 YNKND
+720 YNKSD

>member
-1 MAIKWPWKKY
+1 MAFKWPWNKSKIINE
-11 DAPLSQDEFMDFNEE
+11 SFVFEEE
-26 SFELNKKSNMNFV
+26 SFDMNKGSSKNLSPMNKKLFHNFV
-39 NKKAFKNFMIKA
+39 VKA

-64 FSRPEYNLQE
+64 FNRPEFNLQE

-105 ENQEAIDYLEQR
+105 ENQDAIDYLEQR
-117 FKVMSYCTDVPMDIL
+117 FKIMSYCTDVPMDIL

-138 DLVKYSNAFLLKSR
+138 DLVKYSNAFLLKCR
-152 VEKIPG
+152 VDKIPG
-158 VKATSITDDGMIVG
+158 VKATPLNDDGMIVG

-179 CSIKIKR
+179 CSIRIKR

-195 EQGFGGNKKQFKPQ
+195 EQGVGGNKKQFKPE

-304 SEGTAMNMQPYLKY
+304 SEGTAMNMQPYLNY
-318 FEDRVFSALGVS
+318 FENRVFSALGVS

-344 SMEQQVHDTVKFIQR
+344 SMEQQVHDTVKYIQR

-373 LLEGGFNPFEKDSYV
+373 LLEGGYNPFDKNNYV

-402 KENHEINKYQSNV
+402 KENHEINKFQSNV
-415 TTYPEA
+415 TTFPEA
-421 RRRMGLKDESDDD
+421 RRRMGLKDETDDD
-434 EQLYNRKI
+434 EQLFNRKI
-442 TDESTLRQID
+442 TDESTMRQID
-452 RTAEHQVELA
+452 RTAEHQLELA
-462 KVQASLAPKTTTGS
+462 RVNNAAKAATGS
-476 SSSSSSG
+476 SSSA
-483 SSGKKKASSAG
+483 GKKKASSAG

-503 KGPSGRVSSIDRPQ
+503 KGPSGRVDSIDRPK

-527 KESFEESLVTK
+527 KESLDESLVTK
-538 TSKQFKDILYVF
+538 TSKEYKDIINVYR
-550 NDLKNDSVS
+550 DLKADILSG
-559 KEIKTNI
+559 EIKTSI
-566 HYDYTKE
+566 HYEYTMD
-573 VLIKKFNEI
+573 VLVEKFKKIVDKQSAISRINAVQEINAVFNKNNEI
-582 IDKRSVIAKVNA
+582 PD
-594 VTEINKIYGTNHEIP
+594 
-609 TDKIDLI
+609 DKIDLI
-616 YFYEEIENSLS
+616 NFYEEIEISLS

-632 IKKSVTDSNLND
+632 IRNTVSKQNIDD

-649 EYRLLYLLDYMQRK
+649 EYRLLYLLDYIQRK
-663 VYWYSYIK
+663 VYWFTYIK
-671 TGALLDVEDAYI
+671 TGAILNVDKAYI
-683 IFNSKQDK
+683 VFNSKKDK
-691 KDHNTYINTNNF
+691 EEHDVEVDTNKF

-708 PSYHSFCDCKVT
+708 PSYHSFCNCKVT
-720 YNKND
+720 YNKSD

>member
-1 MAIKWPWKKY
+1 MAMRWPWSKKTLEQTE
-11 DAPLSQDEFMDFNEE
+11 DLDLMELEFDGSNKSGSKILNF
-26 SFELNKKSNMNFV
+26 FNKKSIQ
-39 NKKAFKNFMIKA
+39 NFMVKA
-51 VGFVHAQTQRREW
+51 IGYVSAHSQRREG
-64 FSRPEYNLQE
+64 FHRPEYNLQE

-117 FKVMSYCTDVPMDIL
+117 FKIMSYCTNVPMDIL

-138 DLVKYSNAFLLKSR
+138 DLVKYSNAFLLKAR
-152 VEKIPG
+152 VDRIPG
-158 VKATSITDDGMIVG
+158 VKATSLNEEGTIVG
-172 GYTRVDP
+172 GYTRIDP

-186 DKHGNIMKY
+186 DKHGNILKY
-195 EQGFGGNKKQFKPQ
+195 EQGMGGNKKQFKPE

-218 DANNAFGTPRIIA
+218 DANNAFGTPRVIA

-304 SEGTAMNMQPYLKY
+304 SEGTAMNMQPYLNY
-318 FEDRVFSALGVS
+318 FENRVFSALGVS

-344 SMEQQVHDTVKFIQR
+344 SMEQQVHDTVKYIQR
-359 MMSEFIEKKILMEL
+359 MMSEFIEKKMLMEL
-373 LLEGGFNPFEKDSYV
+373 LLEGGFNPFEKDNYV

-442 TDESTLRQID
+442 TDESTMRQID
-452 RTAEHQVELA
+452 RTAEHQLELA
-462 KVQASLAPKTTTGS
+462 RVNNAAKAATGS
-476 SSSSSSG
+476 SSSGSKSG
-483 SSGKKKASSAG
+483 SKKASSAG

-503 KGPSGRVSSIDRPQ
+503 KGPNGTVKSIDRPK
-517 NQYGTHSVKM
+517 NQYGTHSVKV
-527 KESFEESLVTK
+527 KESLDEVIGNRNSVAYKEIINVYSDFKNDIE
-538 TSKQFKDILYVF
+538 SKQIRARVHYELTMETLCNKYNTILSRTSNKGKADAVHELNSIYDE
-550 NDLKNDSVS
+550 NYKIPEEDLDLSEFF
-559 KEIKTNI
+559 KEI
-566 HYDYTKE
+566 
-573 VLIKKFNEI
+573 EI
-582 IDKRSVIAKVNA
+582 
-594 VTEINKIYGTNHEIP
+594 
-609 TDKIDLI
+609 
-616 YFYEEIENSLS
+616 SLS
-627 NILVD
+627 NIFND
-632 IKKSVTDSNLND
+632 IKDSIDNNKSNISN
-644 VFDKN
+644 VFEKN
-649 EYRLLYLLDYMQRK
+649 EYRLMYLLDYMQRK
-663 VYWYSYIK
+663 VYWYSYVM
-671 TGALLDVEDAYI
+671 TGSILNIDKAYI
-683 IFNSKQDK
+683 LFNSNEDK
-691 KDHNTYINTNNF
+691 NEHDSVIVLSDF
-703 TIEDV
+703 TIEDI
-708 PSYHSFCDCKVT
+708 PSYHSFCNCKIT
-720 YNKND
+720 YSKEKVVNN
-725 KGGE
+725 

>member
-1 MAIKWPWKKY
+1 MAFRWPWSKDKVIE
-11 DAPLSQDEFMDFNEE
+11 SFDFDEE
-26 SFELNKKSNMNFV
+26 SFDMNKGSSNKKTLNFV
-39 NKKAFKNFMIKA
+39 NKKSFQNFKVKA

-64 FSRPEYNLQE
+64 FNRPEFNLQE

-105 ENQEAIDYLEQR
+105 ENQQAIDYLEQR
-117 FKVMSYCTDVPMDIL
+117 FKIMSYCTDVPMDIL

-138 DLVKYSNAFLLKSR
+138 DLVRYSNAFLLKCR
-152 VEKIPG
+152 IDKIPG
-158 VKATSITDDGMIVG
+158 VKATPVNEEGMIVG
-172 GYTRVDP
+172 GYTRIDP
-179 CSIKIKR
+179 CSIRIKR
-186 DKHGNIMKY
+186 DKHGNITKY
-195 EQGFGGNKKQFKPQ
+195 EQGFGGNKKQFKPE

-268 FQGTDEEIAKAK
+268 FQGTDEEIARAK

-295 EKTEIKAIG
+295 EKTEIRAIG
-304 SEGTAMNMQPYLKY
+304 SEGTAMNMQPYLNY
-318 FEDRVFSALGVS
+318 FENRVFSALGVS

-344 SMEQQVHDTVKFIQR
+344 SMEQQVHDTVKYIQR
-359 MMSEFIEKKILMEL
+359 MMAEFIEKKILMEL

-434 EQLYNRKI
+434 EQLFNRKI

-452 RTAEHQVELA
+452 RTAEHQLELA
-462 KVQASLAPKTTTGS
+462 RVNNAAKAATG
-476 SSSSSSG
+476 SSSG

-503 KGPSGRVSSIDRPQ
+503 KGPNGTVRSIDRPK
-517 NQYGTHSVKM
+517 NQYGTHSVRI
-527 KESFEESLVTK
+527 KESLDESLVTK
-538 TSKQFKDILYVF
+538 QSREYNDIKNIYY
-550 NDLKNDSVS
+550 DLKSDLQS

-566 HYDYTKE
+566 HYEYTKE
-573 VLIKKFNEI
+573 LLTKKFSI
-582 IDKRSVIAKVNA
+582 IVSKQSAIAKA
-594 VTEINKIYGTNHEIP
+594 DAIYEINQINDTNYEIP
-609 TDKIDLI
+609 VDKIDLI
-616 YFYEEIENSLS
+616 NFYEEIENSLS

-632 IKKSVTDSNLND
+632 IKKTVTKENIDD
-644 VFDKN
+644 IFDKN
-649 EYRLLYLLDYMQRK
+649 EYRLLYLLDYIQRK
-663 VYWYSYIK
+663 AYWYSYIK
-671 TGALLDVEDAYI
+671 AGSFIGIDKAYI
-683 IFNSKQDK
+683 IFNSETDEENH
-691 KDHNTYINTNNF
+691 DSIIDTNKF

-708 PSYHSFCDCKVT
+708 PSYHSFCNCKVT

>member
-1 MAIKWPWKKY
+1 MAFKWPWSKSKIINE
-11 DAPLSQDEFMDFNEE
+11 SFVFEEE
-26 SFELNKKSNMNFV
+26 SFDMNKGSSKNLSPMNKKLFHNFV
-39 NKKAFKNFMIKA
+39 VKA

-64 FSRPEYNLQE
+64 FNRPEFNLQE

-105 ENQEAIDYLEQR
+105 ENQDAIDYLEQR
-117 FKVMSYCTDVPMDIL
+117 FKIMSYCTDVPMDIL

-138 DLVKYSNAFLLKSR
+138 DLVKYSNAFLLKCR
-152 VEKIPG
+152 VDKIPG
-158 VKATSITDDGMIVG
+158 VKATPLNDDGMIVG

-179 CSIKIKR
+179 CSIRIKR

-195 EQGFGGNKKQFKPQ
+195 EQGIGGNKKQFKPE

-304 SEGTAMNMQPYLKY
+304 SEGTAMNMQPYLNY
-318 FEDRVFSALGVS
+318 FENRVFSALGVS

-344 SMEQQVHDTVKFIQR
+344 SMEQQVHDTVKYIQR

-373 LLEGGFNPFEKDSYV
+373 LLEGGYNPFDKNNYV

-402 KENHEINKYQSNV
+402 KENHEINKFQSNV
-415 TTYPEA
+415 TTFPEA
-421 RRRMGLKDESDDD
+421 RRRMGLKDETDDD
-434 EQLYNRKI
+434 EQLFNRKI
-442 TDESTLRQID
+442 TDESTMRQID
-452 RTAEHQVELA
+452 RTAEHQLELA
-462 KVQASLAPKTTTGS
+462 RVNNAAKAATGS
-476 SSSSSSG
+476 SS

-503 KGPSGRVSSIDRPQ
+503 KGPSGRVDSIDRPK

-527 KESFEESLVTK
+527 KESLDESLVTK
-538 TSKQFKDILYVF
+538 TSKEYKDIINVYR
-550 NDLKNDSVS
+550 DLKADILSG
-559 KEIKTNI
+559 EIKTSI
-566 HYDYTKE
+566 HYEYTMD
-573 VLIKKFNEI
+573 VLVEKFKKI
-582 IDKRSVIAKVNA
+582 IDKQSAISRINA
-594 VTEINKIYGTNHEIP
+594 VQEINAVFDKNNEIP
-609 TDKIDLI
+609 DDKIDLI
-616 YFYEEIENSLS
+616 NFYEEIENSLS

-632 IKKSVTDSNLND
+632 IRNTVSKQNIDD

-649 EYRLLYLLDYMQRK
+649 EYRLLYLLDYIQRK
-663 VYWYSYIK
+663 VYWFTYIK
-671 TGALLDVEDAYI
+671 TGAILDVDKAYI
-683 IFNSKQDK
+683 VFSSK
-691 KDHNTYINTNNF
+691 KDKEEHDVVVDTNKF

-708 PSYHSFCDCKVT
+708 PSYHSFCNCKVT
-720 YNKND
+720 YNKSD

>member
-1 MAIKWPWKKY
+1 MAFKWPWSKSKIINE
-11 DAPLSQDEFMDFNEE
+11 SFVFEEE
-26 SFELNKKSNMNFV
+26 SFDMNKGSSKNLSPMNKKMFHNFV
-39 NKKAFKNFMIKA
+39 VKA

-64 FSRPEYNLQE
+64 FNRPEFNLQE

-105 ENQEAIDYLEQR
+105 ENQDAIDYLEQR
-117 FKVMSYCTDVPMDIL
+117 FKIMSYCTDVPMDIL

-138 DLVKYSNAFLLKSR
+138 DLVKYSNAFLLKCR
-152 VEKIPG
+152 VDKIPG
-158 VKATSITDDGMIVG
+158 VKATPLNDDGMIVG

-179 CSIKIKR
+179 CSIRIKR

-195 EQGFGGNKKQFKPQ
+195 EQGIGGNKKQFKPE

-260 KIGIPEVG
+260 RIGIPEVG

-304 SEGTAMNMQPYLKY
+304 SEGTAMNMQPYLNY
-318 FEDRVFSALGVS
+318 FENRVFSALGVS

-344 SMEQQVHDTVKFIQR
+344 SMEQQVHDTVKYIQR

-373 LLEGGFNPFEKDSYV
+373 LLEGGYNPFDKNNYV

-402 KENHEINKYQSNV
+402 KENHEINKFQSNV
-415 TTYPEA
+415 TTFPEA
-421 RRRMGLKDESDDD
+421 RRRMGLKDETDDD
-434 EQLYNRKI
+434 EQLFNRKI
-442 TDESTLRQID
+442 TDESTMRQID
-452 RTAEHQVELA
+452 RTAEHQLELA
-462 KVQASLAPKTTTGS
+462 RVNNAAKAATGS
-476 SSSSSSG
+476 SS

-503 KGPSGRVSSIDRPQ
+503 KGPSGRVDSIDRPK

-527 KESFEESLVTK
+527 KESLDESLVTK
-538 TSKQFKDILYVF
+538 TSKEYKDIINVYR
-550 NDLKNDSVS
+550 DLKADILSG
-559 KEIKTNI
+559 EIKTSI
-566 HYDYTKE
+566 HYEYTMD
-573 VLIKKFNEI
+573 VLVEKFKKIVDKQSAISRINAVQEINAVFDKNNEI
-582 IDKRSVIAKVNA
+582 PD
-594 VTEINKIYGTNHEIP
+594 
-609 TDKIDLI
+609 DKIDLI
-616 YFYEEIENSLS
+616 NFYEEIENSLS

-632 IKKSVTDSNLND
+632 IRNTVSKQNIDD

-649 EYRLLYLLDYMQRK
+649 EYRLLYLLDYIQRK
-663 VYWYSYIK
+663 VYWFTYIK
-671 TGALLDVEDAYI
+671 TGAILDVDKAYI
-683 IFNSKQDK
+683 VFNSKKDK
-691 KDHNTYINTNNF
+691 EEHDVVVDTNKF

-708 PSYHSFCDCKVT
+708 PSYHSFCNCKVT
-720 YNKND
+720 YNKSD

>member
-1 MAIKWPWKKY
+1 MAFKWPWSKSKIINE
-11 DAPLSQDEFMDFNEE
+11 SFVFEEE
-26 SFELNKKSNMNFV
+26 SFDMNKGSSKNLSPMNKKLFHNFV
-39 NKKAFKNFMIKA
+39 VKA

-64 FSRPEYNLQE
+64 FNRPEFNLQE

-105 ENQEAIDYLEQR
+105 ENQDAIDYLEQR
-117 FKVMSYCTDVPMDIL
+117 FKIMSYCTDVPMDIL

-138 DLVKYSNAFLLKSR
+138 DLVKYSNAFLLKCR

-158 VKATSITDDGMIVG
+158 VKATPLNDDGMIVG

-179 CSIKIKR
+179 CSIRIKR

-195 EQGFGGNKKQFKPQ
+195 EQGIGGNKKQFKPE

-304 SEGTAMNMQPYLKY
+304 SEGTAMNMQPYLNY
-318 FEDRVFSALGVS
+318 FENRVFSALGVS

-344 SMEQQVHDTVKFIQR
+344 SMEQQVHDTVKYIQR

-373 LLEGGFNPFEKDSYV
+373 LLEGGFNPFDKNNYV

-415 TTYPEA
+415 TTFPEA
-421 RRRMGLKDESDDD
+421 RRRMGLKDETDDD
-434 EQLYNRKI
+434 EQLFNRKI
-442 TDESTLRQID
+442 TDESTMRQID
-452 RTAEHQVELA
+452 RTAEHQLELA
-462 KVQASLAPKTTTGS
+462 RVNNAAKAATGS
-476 SSSSSSG
+476 SS

-503 KGPSGRVSSIDRPQ
+503 KGPSGRVDSIDRPK

-527 KESFEESLVTK
+527 KESLDESLVTK
-538 TSKQFKDILYVF
+538 TSKEYKDIINVYR
-550 NDLKNDSVS
+550 DLKADILSG
-559 KEIKTNI
+559 EIKTSI
-566 HYDYTKE
+566 HYEYTMD
-573 VLIKKFNEI
+573 VLVEKFKKIVDKQSAISRINAVQEINAVFNKNNEI
-582 IDKRSVIAKVNA
+582 PD
-594 VTEINKIYGTNHEIP
+594 
-609 TDKIDLI
+609 DKIDLI
-616 YFYEEIENSLS
+616 NFYEEIENSLS

-632 IKKSVTDSNLND
+632 IRNTVSKQNIDD

-649 EYRLLYLLDYMQRK
+649 EYRLLYLLDYIQRK
-663 VYWYSYIK
+663 VYWFTYIK
-671 TGALLDVEDAYI
+671 TGAILDVDKAYI
-683 IFNSKQDK
+683 VFNSKKDK
-691 KDHNTYINTNNF
+691 EEHDVVVDTNKF

-708 PSYHSFCDCKVT
+708 PSYHSFCNCKVT
-720 YNKND
+720 YNKSD